1 MKKIL
6 KKINT
11 KYCRFV
17 FIISL
22 ILGFFMVQKTLFV
35 GSYTILGILFVISF
49 AMTVTC
55 LVKNIKEKIQIA
67 NKEKKSIIGIIG
79 AVIGVSAAQVCG
91 VNAMFCGSTIGV
103 GLLST
108 ILPASAVGF
117 LSEYAVSIIIL
128 SIITQIIGLYFMKC
142 FK

>member
-22 ILGFFMVQKTLFV
+22 ILWFFMVQKTLFV
-35 GSYTILGILFVISF
+35 WSYTILWILFVISF

-67 NKEKKSIIGIIG
+67 NKEKKSIIGIIW
-79 AVIGVSAAQVCG
+79 AVIWVSAAQVCG
-91 VNAMFCGSTIGV
+91 VNAMFCGSTIWV
-103 GLLST
+103 WLLST
-108 ILPASAVGF
+108 ILPASAVWF

-128 SIITQIIGLYFMKC
+128 SIITQIIWLYFMKC